1 MDEFNLIL
9 NPVSEINENG
19 EAILS
24 GTIKNLTTEGGEV
37 TLDIDWGDPLSPPD
51 MQQFTVKDDGSGA
64 DLVAGDGVIEFSLS
78 KQYLDDNPT
87 NTPSDQYT
95 INVEA
100 EENFLVGTDAVF
112 VIDISGSTS
121 PTIAQGVSVG
131 DQNNDNFSD
140 TILDAEIAAFK
151 ALNANLITRGLGNI
165 AKVSVAAYS
174 GGASL
179 LDLDPVA
186 SGVQTFTTPL
196 ADTDNN
202 GVRDVD
208 QALMQLTDGG
218 ATNFE
223 AGLQQAINAVNN
235 GGTGSGDGNVI
246 FLSDGFN
253 NTGGSFT
260 DEASTIRN
268 TLGQNLRAF
277 GVGQNSS
284 LTQLQQID
292 PNAQQF
298 TDVQQLL
305 DLFSGAGGGT
315 NQDSDSTEVIVNNVA
330 PTIAEVMVESVFIDD
345 DDNDGINYD
354 TDDDEGLLVT
364 VKGTFTDPGILD
376 THTGEAIWSDGVSTD
391 LTIVGFD
398 GFTGSFTTTRFL
410 SEDVLEENFPE
421 IDDDN
426 NNFPGLD
433 DDDIFKVGVNLTIT
447 DDDTGTDTQL
457 FEFFAAEEG
466 GIFVPEDNI

>member
-1 MDEFNLIL
+1 M
-9 NPVSEINENG
+9 
-19 EAILS
+19 
-24 GTIKNLTTEGGEV
+24 T
-37 TLDIDWGDPLSPPD
+37 
-51 MQQFTVKDDGSGA
+51 
-64 DLVAGDGVIEFSLS
+64 SLLQKS
-78 KQYLDDNPT
+78 HT
-87 NTPSDQYT
+87 
-95 INVEA
+95 
-100 EENFLVGTDAVF
+100 
-112 VIDISGSTS
+112 
-121 PTIAQGVSVG
+121 
-131 DQNNDNFSD
+131 
-140 TILDAEIAAFK
+140 
-151 ALNANLITRGLGNI
+151 
-165 AKVSVAAYS
+165 
-174 GGASL
+174 L
-179 LDLDPVA
+179 LDLDPDTA
-186 SGVQTFTTPL
+186 GLQTFTTPL
-196 ADTDNN
+196 ADTDGD

-208 QALMQLTDGG
+208 QALMSLSSDGG
-218 ATNFE
+218 TNFE
-223 AGLQQAINAVNN
+223 AGLQQATVAIQNA
-235 GGTGSGDGNVI
+235 GTGSGDGNVI
-246 FLSDGFN
+246 FLSDGFPF
-253 NTGGSFT
+253 GSGNFA
-260 DEASTIRN
+260 DEVDTIRN
-268 TLGQNLRAF
+268 DLGQNLRAF
-277 GVGQNSS
+277 GVGSGSS
-284 LTQLQQID
+284 LDQLLQID
-292 PNAQQF
+292 PNAEQF
-298 TDVQQLL
+298 TDINDLL

-345 DDNDGINYD
+345 DDNDDINYD

-398 GFTGSFTTTRFL
+398 SFTGSFTTTRFL